1 MTVISI
7 NYNHSHLSRTLCFSV
22 TLSQMFPHL
31 ILVAS
36 LWGSQQ
42 NEGKDPRKAC
52 KVLSFHPSM
61 PQHNCSS
68 KLWTGGRSLG
78 DVLGAHLMLW
88 GEPTCLLTRD
98 CPRKARECAC
108 QGHTLSW
115 AAAVTPSRSFC
126 FCPCP
131 ISMCPQY
138 SGQGRH
144 SKTFLIES
152 LQHLESFQSS
162 LAYSG

>member
-1 MTVISI
+1 MLFSDALTDVPSFDSGSISVRQPAERRQRPQEGMQG
-7 NYNHSHLSRTLCFSV
+7 SVFPSFS
-22 TLSQMFPHL
+22 
-31 ILVAS
+31 AS
-36 LWGSQQ
+36 TQLFI
-42 NEGKDPRKAC
+42 KA
-52 KVLSFHPSM
+52 M
-61 PQHNCSS
+61 DR
-68 KLWTGGRSLG
+68 GRSLG

-98 CPRKARECAC
+98 CPWKACECAC

-115 AAAVTPSRSFC
+115 TAAGAPSRSFC

-131 ISMCPQY
+131 ISICPQC
-138 SGQGRH
+138 SSQGRH